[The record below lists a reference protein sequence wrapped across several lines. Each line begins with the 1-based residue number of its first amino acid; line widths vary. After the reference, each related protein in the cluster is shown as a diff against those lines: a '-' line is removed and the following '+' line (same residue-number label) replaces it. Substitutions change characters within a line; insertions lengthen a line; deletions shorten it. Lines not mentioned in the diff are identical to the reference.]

1 MKRTLIILLFFSN
14 LIWAQTNSGTT
25 YYKDKYGKVEVE
37 NGPYMLKITKINDS
51 ITGHVF
57 SRTKDQQKI
66 WTKSYLGEQPYGSW
80 TKYDKKGKVEMTTD
94 YNFALKYGEYMP
106 EKAIRFSELGITI
119 ESDPNTQKI
128 QRHIVNQ
135 FRYPEMA
142 QEERIQGKVTVQFT
156 IDENGDIGNLRILE
170 GVHISLD
177 TECFRIMDS
186 LKKLDPYE
194 KDGKKVMVHYTMP
207 ITFRLA

>member
-66 WTKSYLGEQPYGSW
+66 WTKSYLGEQPYC
-80 TKYDKKGKVEMTTD
+80 KLPLKPNCLKVE
-94 YNFALKYGEYMP
+94 K
-106 EKAIRFSELGITI
+106 
-119 ESDPNTQKI
+119 
-128 QRHIVNQ
+128 
-135 FRYPEMA
+135 
-142 QEERIQGKVTVQFT
+142 
-156 IDENGDIGNLRILE
+156 
-170 GVHISLD
+170 
-177 TECFRIMDS
+177 
-186 LKKLDPYE
+186 
-194 KDGKKVMVHYTMP
+194 
-207 ITFRLA
+207 